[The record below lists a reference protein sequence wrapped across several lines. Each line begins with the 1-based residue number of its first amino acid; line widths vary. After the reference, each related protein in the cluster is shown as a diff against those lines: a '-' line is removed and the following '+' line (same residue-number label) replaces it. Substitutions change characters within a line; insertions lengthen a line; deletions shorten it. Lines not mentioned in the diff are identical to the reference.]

1 MTYDPKAVL
10 ERYQQMLDVPEG
22 EPTESHCA
30 LASAS
35 GSIEHETLGCQPG
48 GCDSCCVGVVELVRQ
63 FSEREASLETREIE
77 FDDILTKA
85 QKLTRE

>member
-10 ERYQQMLDVPEG
+10 ERYQQMLEVPEG

-30 LASAS
+30 MANAS

-48 GCDSCCVGVVELVRQ
+48 GCESCCVGVVELVRQ
-63 FSEREASLETREIE
+63 FSEQQASLETRAIE
-77 FDDILTKA
+77 FDDTMTKA
-85 QKLTRE
+85 QKLDRA